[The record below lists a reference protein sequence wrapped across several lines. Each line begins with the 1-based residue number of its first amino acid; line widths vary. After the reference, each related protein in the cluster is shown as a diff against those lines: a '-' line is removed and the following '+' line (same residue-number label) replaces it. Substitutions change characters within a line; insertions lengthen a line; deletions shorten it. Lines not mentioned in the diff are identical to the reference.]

1 MKFSSALLSSV
12 AVCLFSSVV
21 TAARDVP
28 INGALEARQNNRF
41 GGNNGGQNRNGNNG
55 GGQGGNAGG
64 AASTSAAKTTSVAKT
79 TSAAAAATSS
89 PVTNLNK
96 NTGGNA
102 GSANNGGGNP
112 QTSLTLDKSV
122 INSNFAKTGQ
132 EGATEAGQVASL
144 TSTNNYINFCIGKT
158 LTNGQQVKTGSCNS
172 TPMGDI
178 PATTKQPSAKFVSP
192 ANLDTIAANKA
203 FTVKLAVTNMAT
215 GNFVNPATNYYSA
228 PQQLNGQGV
237 IIAHSHIT
245 IQQVASLTDTKVPD
259 ATKFAF
265 FQGLNAAAQGGVLSA
280 TVTGGLPAGVYRISS
295 INTNAN
301 HSPVVGPVAQRGAFD
316 DAIYVTV
323 GGNGGG
329 NAGNA
334 GTGSTKT
341 TSTAPAATTTARNG
355 GGKNGG
361 GKNRGKLAR
370 RFPSRDGKARL

>member
-12 AVCLFSSVV
+12 AMCLFSSAV

-28 INGALEARQNNRF
+28 LNGALEARQNNRF
-41 GGNNGGQNRNGNNG
+41 GGNNGNGNNSG
-55 GGQGGNAGG
+55 GRGGNAGG
-64 AASTSAAKTTSVAKT
+64 AKTTTSAAKTTAAAT
-79 TSAAAAATSS
+79 TSVAAAATSS
-89 PVTNLNK
+89 PVTNVNK

-102 GSANNGGGNP
+102 GNGNTGGGNP

-158 LTNGQQVKTGSCNS
+158 LTNGQQVKGGSCNS

-178 PATTKQPSAKFVSP
+178 PSTTKQPSAKFVSP
-192 ANLDTIAANKA
+192 ANLATIAANKA
-203 FTVKLAVTNMAT
+203 FTVQLGVINMET

-237 IIAHSHIT
+237 IVAHSHIT
-245 IQQVASLTDTKVPD
+245 IQQIKSLTDTAVPD
-259 ATKFAF
+259 PTKFAF
-265 FQGLNAAAQGGVLSA
+265 FQGLNAAAKGGVLSA

-316 DAIYVTV
+316 DAIYITV

-329 NAGNA
+329 N
-334 GTGSTKT
+334 T
-341 TSTAPAATTTARNG
+341 
-355 GGKNGG
+355 GGK
-361 GKNRGKLAR
+361 GKGKLAR
-370 RFPSRDGKARL
+370 RFPSRDGKARLETLE

>member
-12 AVCLFSSVV
+12 AVCLLSSVV

-28 INGALEARQNNRF
+28 INGALEARQN
-41 GGNNGGQNRNGNNG
+41 RNGNNG
-55 GGQGGNAGG
+55 GGKGGK
-64 AASTSAAKTTSVAKT
+64 AASTTAAAT
-79 TSAAAAATSS
+79 TSAAAAAKSS
-89 PVTNLNK
+89 AVANVNK

-102 GSANNGGGNP
+102 GTGNNNGGGNP

-158 LTNGQQVKTGSCNS
+158 LTNGQQIKTGSCNS

-178 PATTKQPSAKFVSP
+178 PSTTKQPSAKFVSP

-203 FTVKLAVTNMAT
+203 FTVQLAVINMET
-215 GNFVNPATNYYSA
+215 GNFVNPTTNYYSA
-228 PQQLNGQGV
+228 PQQLNGQGLIV
-237 IIAHSHIT
+237 AHSHIT
-245 IQQVASLTDTKVPD
+245 IQQIKSLTDTAVPD
-259 ATKFAF
+259 PTKFAF
-265 FQGLNAAAQGGVLSA
+265 FQGLNAAAKGGILSA

-329 NAGNA
+329 NTG
-334 GTGSTKT
+334 GTKAS
-341 TSTAPAATTTARNG
+341 SAAPAATTTARNG
-355 GGKNGG
+355 GGNGKG

-370 RFPSRDGKARL
+370 RLPSRDGKARL